1 MPCSRFWV
9 VSHWLCR
16 PWLHIQQVPQEMLNG
31 TTTRSPAFSSVTCG
45 PTSWTTPIGSG
56 PLTPPPAARGDPP
69 RLVAHHVADRHERG
83 HHLDQVEVRAA
94 DARRGHLDDD
104 VGGVLDR

>member
-45 PTSWTTPIGSG
+45 PTSRTTPIGSRA
-56 PLTPPPAARGDPP
+56 PPSPTRHYGAHHPAH
-69 RLVAHHVADRHERG
+69 RLVAHHVADRHEWG
-83 HHLDQVEVRAA
+83 HHLDQVQVRAA
-94 DARRGHLDDD
+94 DAR
-104 VGGVLDR
+104 